1 MPPARPRRG
10 HAGGTLLG
18 RFDGSV
24 GAEAVQPDLAID
36 REPGRVVD
44 TGDALDAGLL
54 GGDEVQRRVTL
65 RAERARIDVDV

>member
-1 MPPARPRRG
+1 
-10 HAGGTLLG
+10 
-18 RFDGSV
+18 
-24 GAEAVQPDLAID
+24 VQPDLAID

-54 GGDEVQRRVTL
+54 GGDELQRRVTL

>member
-54 GGDEVQRRVTL
+54 GGDDLQRRVTL

>member
-1 MPPARPRRG
+1 
-10 HAGGTLLG
+10 
-18 RFDGSV
+18 
-24 GAEAVQPDLAID
+24 VQPDLATD

-54 GGDEVQRRVTL
+54 GGDELQRRVTL